1 MPSYYEILQIAPSAG
16 AAEIETAYETQYNQW
31 RRLVTHH
38 DPDIVNQANQA
49 LQALE
54 KIRATLADPVRR
66 AAYNEGIGIGGVSG
80 GLADPNAMLR
90 AIQPPAA
97 PPPPL
102 PNAPTATQVV
112 APPTGLASG
121 LWACAK
127 CGTDNPAQTKFC
139 FKCGNQLVRKCPAC
153 GKEASLIATGRC
165 GECGVDYDEAMH
177 RNDVKRQ
184 IGLLQKEIGEKE
196 AEHAEAL
203 AGAKDSALAGLGAV
217 IAVVGIVFIFVT
229 ITTSF
234 VGVLFG
240 LLLIGVGGAMIFNGR
255 NTLRQFTSQAEMVQ
269 QHINQLQSQMQQ
281 LNAELGLVADYSSVL
296 ACTNCGSENPQN
308 AKFCT
313 KCGYQFAP

>member
-1 MPSYYEILQIAPSAG
+1 MPSYYEILQIAPTAG
-16 AAEIETAYETQYNQW
+16 ATEIETAYETQYNQW

-54 KIRATLADPVRR
+54 KIRTTLADPVRR
-66 AAYNEGIGIGGVSG
+66 AAYNEGIGIGGVMG
-80 GLADPNAMLR
+80 GLADPAAMLR

-102 PNAPTATQVV
+102 PSATAATQVA
-112 APPTGLASG
+112 APPAMPASG

-165 GECGVDYDEAMH
+165 GECGVDYDEAIH
-177 RNDVKRQ
+177 RNEVKAQ
-184 IGLLQKEIGEKE
+184 IVQLEKE
-196 AEHAEAL
+196 LREKEQEHTEEL
-203 AGAKDSALAGLGAV
+203 AGSHDTSMAILGV
-217 IAVVGIVFIFVT
+217 IMAIFGIIFVLMT
-229 ITTSF
+229 MTTSGF
-234 VGVLFG
+234 GILFG
-240 LLLIGVGGAMIFNGR
+240 LIVAGIGGMMLFNAS
-255 NTLRQFTSQAEMVQ
+255 NTRKQNKSQADMLHQ
-269 QHINQLQSQMQQ
+269 NMTQIQSHIRQ
-281 LNAELGLVADYSSVL
+281 LNAELGLVADYSNVL
-296 ACTNCGSENPQN
+296 ACTNCGTENPQN